1 MQRKHSMSV
10 FIAVIVM
17 LSGGAMANE
26 IYKWTDA
33 EGNVHYRDRPSG
45 EPSEVRLGIASKP
58 TDKSALAEQQDSFA
72 AAQAR
77 RAESKAA
84 AADAAKAAEAEAQA
98 AAEKQK
104 RCDGYR
110 KSLQRY
116 SEARRLYKE
125 GPDGERTY
133 LDEEETLK
141 ARQQLEA
148 HIAEN
153 CSG

>member
-17 LSGGAMANE
+17 LSGGTMAND

-58 TDKSALAEQQDSFA
+58 TDKSALAEQQDSFV